1 MNHELKIH
9 HELANVILTPAQKV
23 NAKRL
28 KQMINNTLDQYM
40 SEEPISAELVHAYM
54 KHRHGAK
61 YQSSGYYLRLYRL
74 RTDLTQAQLAQKAGM
89 RQHHISEMET
99 NKRPIGK
106 ANAKKLSKILN
117 CPLINLLG

>member
-9 HELANVILTPAQKV
+9 HELADVILTPVQKI

-28 KQMINNTLDQYM
+28 KQMISNTLDQYM

-61 YQSSGYYLRLYRL
+61 YQSPGYYLRLFRL
-74 RTDLTQAQLAQKAGM
+74 RVDLTQVQLAQKAGI
-89 RQHHISEMET
+89 RQHHISEMEA

-106 ANAKKLSKILN
+106 SNAKKLSKILN
-117 CPLINLLG
+117 CSLVNLLG